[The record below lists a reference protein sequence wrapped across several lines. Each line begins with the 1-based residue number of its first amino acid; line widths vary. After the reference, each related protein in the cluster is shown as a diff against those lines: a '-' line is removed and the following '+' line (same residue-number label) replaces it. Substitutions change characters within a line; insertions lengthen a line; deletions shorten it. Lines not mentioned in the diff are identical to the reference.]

1 MPFEKGHNTRSPGR
15 PVGSKNKATEEV
27 RKKFLQLVK
36 ANQGN
41 LQGWILETAK
51 KDPAKA
57 VDLIIKISGFVLPQ
71 LQKMELT
78 GEDGEELF
86 KNIRFEFG
94 TSDEK

>member
-1 MPFEKGHNTRSPGR
+1 MPFEKGHNTKSPGR
-15 PVGSKNKATEEV
+15 PPGSKNKATEEV

-41 LQGWILETAK
+41 LQGWIEETAK

-57 VDLIIKISGFVLPQ
+57 VELIIKISGFVLPQ

-94 TSDEK
+94 TSDDK

>member
-1 MPFEKGHNTRSPGR
+1 MPFEKGHNIISPGR
-15 PVGSKNKATEEV
+15 PKGSKNKATEEV
-27 RKKFLQLVK
+27 RSKFLRLVK

-41 LQGWILETAK
+41 LQGWIEETAK

-57 VDLIIKISGFVLPQ
+57 VELIIKISGFVLPQ

-94 TSDEK
+94 TSDDK